1 MANKNMQMNK
11 KINNKGNIK
20 TSELK
25 IMLLM
30 IIIITIMLLIIEK
43 TITRTREEVLKI
55 MIMIITM
62 TDGQNDTLEKKE
74 TLIRTR
80 NWSG

>member
-1 MANKNMQMNK
+1 MNK
-11 KINNKGNIK
+11 KTNNKGNIK

-43 TITRTREEVLKI
+43 TIMRTREEVMKI

-74 TLIRTR
+74 TLI
-80 NWSG
+80 